1 VDDLQKQIKKI
12 QAHFPQIQDIP
23 TTISDLHDA
32 HALAEKYAEL
42 LKDSA
47 DLATAP
53 AKKLVTDLLIRCIIW
68 AELIQ
73 QQYVYSMLTLAL
85 AINQR
90 QTRQNRR
97 EIPRTIRQVEDNQ
110 R

>member
-1 VDDLQKQIKKI
+1 MQRQIKKI
-12 QAHFPQIQDIP
+12 QAGFPEVKDVP
-23 TTISDLHDA
+23 ASVSDLKDA
-32 HALAEKYAEL
+32 HALAEKYTEL

-73 QQYVYSMLTLAL
+73 KQYVQLHVGLHIQY
-85 AINQR
+85 
-90 QTRQNRR
+90 
-97 EIPRTIRQVEDNQ
+97 
-110 R
+110 